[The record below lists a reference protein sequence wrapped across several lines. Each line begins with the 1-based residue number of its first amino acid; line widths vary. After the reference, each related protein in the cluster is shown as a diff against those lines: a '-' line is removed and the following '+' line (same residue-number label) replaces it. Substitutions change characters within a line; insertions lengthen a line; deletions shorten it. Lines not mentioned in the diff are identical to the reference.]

1 MNEPKTIEAEVIPP
15 QQTQAVAVRDN
26 QPQALSTQRMSVDEL
41 RANLAYIHEIMS
53 SVMKEGSDYGK
64 IPGCGE
70 KPTLLQ
76 PGAQKLCMTFQLQD
90 EIKKEILREF
100 PGMHREY
107 ELTVT
112 LVSVTGRRWD
122 GVGTCSTLES
132 KYRYRKAERRCP
144 ECGKNYIIQGKA
156 EYGGGW
162 LCFKKKGGCGA
173 KFAENDQRIISQPA
187 GTTEYENPPDYW
199 NTVRKMA
206 FKRALVHASINAT
219 NTSELWTQDIE
230 EMAEN
235 RPPEDAPRKPEP
247 AKVVSSPPPEAKR
260 PTQAAQAPAK
270 APVEPQP
277 PQKRN
282 IATVK
287 TKVWFLEQMEPCREL
302 ATEYFQKLTNPD
314 VIIPT
319 ETLSDVP
326 LWAIPVSW
334 AEMRALKEKI
344 AGFGNGEDATW
355 AYEVER
361 LEPSGLKPLPKMVE
375 KAVETVTNRAKDP
388 EWWRNVIISVPR
400 AKMKRDEYLK
410 KPDTIGS
417 LFDLRHGSDD
427 EAKAA
432 RERLFGLVHN
442 WACAPREYNGKIYQP
457 TEADKATREALD
469 AFAEWFQKNHPDE
482 KL

>member
-15 QQTQAVAVRDN
+15 QQTQALVVRQSQEVAPSNLFGTQEPVAIIQKATDVAT
-26 QPQALSTQRMSVDEL
+26 ALKAVISQQGLISK
-41 RANLAYIHEIMS
+41 IS
-53 SVMKEGSDYGK
+53 GKEYPK
-64 IPGCGE
+64 CE
-70 KPTLLQ
+70 AWTLLGTMLGVF
-76 PGAQKLCMTFQLQD
+76 PVLAWSKPIEGGFEARVEAKTRDGAVVGAAEAQCLRSERNWSNRDDFALRSMAQTRATAKCLRMPLGFVMTLA
-90 EIKKEILREF
+90 
-100 PGMHREY
+100 GY
-107 ELTVT
+107 EPT
-112 LVSVTGRRWD
+112 
-122 GVGTCSTLES
+122 
-132 KYRYRKAERRCP
+132 
-144 ECGKNYIIQGKA
+144 
-156 EYGGGW
+156 
-162 LCFKKKGGCGA
+162 
-173 KFAENDQRIISQPA
+173 PA
-187 GTTEYENPPDYW
+187 
-199 NTVRKMA
+199 
-206 FKRALVHASINAT
+206 
-219 NTSELWTQDIE
+219 E
-230 EMAEN
+230 EMVSDHP
-235 RPPEDAPRKPEP
+235 RPQDAPRKPEP
-247 AKVVSSPPPEAKR
+247 AKVVSSPPAEAKR

-287 TKVWFLEQMEPCREL
+287 TKVWFIEQMEPCRDL

-388 EWWRNVIISVPR
+388 EWWRKVIISVPR
-400 AKMKRDEYLK
+400 KGMKRDEYLK

-427 EAKAA
+427 EAQAA
-432 RERLFGLVHN
+432 RERLFGLVNN
-442 WACAPREYNGKIYQP
+442 WECAPREYNGKIYQP
-457 TEADKATREALD
+457 SEADKACREALD
-469 AFAEWFQKNHPDE
+469 AFAEWFEKNHPEE